1 MARTKNLKS
10 GNELEND
17 FTFNEPKEVVIRF
30 NSANVLK
37 IKIDRT
43 ANTISGTLNDEI
55 TGTNYTVA
63 GTLTEA

>member
-10 GNELEND
+10 GNELETD

-43 ANTISGTLNDEI
+43 ANTINGTLNDEI
-55 TGTNYTVA
+55 TGTKYTVA